1 MMTIVDADEAVRLL
15 REGGVV
21 ALPTDT
27 VYGIGAALDHPS
39 ALKKL
44 FDVKR
49 RPSTVALPI
58 IIDSL
63 AALPRLGVVW
73 PEEAKRLGDA
83 FWPGAL
89 TIVVAVPHEL
99 AERVGSLR
107 DTAGFRI
114 PNDELLLELV
124 RRVGPLAVSSANEH
138 GDAPCHS
145 AADVL
150 TVFAQRPGID
160 GVLDGGE
167 RSGEISTV
175 VETSELT
182 WRVLRSGAIKE
193 DELARALS

>member
-1 MMTIVDADEAVRLL
+1 MMTLVDLNEAVQLL
-15 REGGVV
+15 SDGGVV

-27 VYGIGAALDHPS
+27 VYGVAAVLNNPS

-44 FDVKR
+44 FEVKR

-63 AALPRLGVVW
+63 AALQRLGVAW
-73 PEEAKRLGDA
+73 PNEATRLGDA

-99 AERVGSLR
+99 ADRVGSLR

-114 PNDELLLELV
+114 PNDELLLDIV

-138 GDAPCHS
+138 GDTPCHN

-150 TVFAQRPGID
+150 RVFAQRPGID
-160 GVLDGGE
+160 GVLDDGE
-167 RSGEISTV
+167 RSGEVSTV

-193 DELARALS
+193 DELARALR